1 MKAQENMEE
10 RLWEFIDGQ
19 GNPSQRSAIE
29 ELIATNQDWKRKYS
43 ELLEVH
49 QLVQASELEAPSLRF
64 TKNVM
69 EEISR
74 LQIAPATRNYINKR
88 IVWGIGLFFI
98 TMVVGFTIYGFGL
111 VDWKTSNNDSV
122 ISENLNKI
130 SFNNFF
136 NNTWVTV
143 FMMINVVLGLFLLDN
158 YLTNKKNQI
167 RKSA

>member
-29 ELIATNQDWKRKYS
+29 ELIATSQEWKRKYN

-98 TMVVGFTIYGFGL
+98 TMVVGFIIYGFGL
-111 VDWKTSNNDSV
+111 VDWKTDGDSV

-158 YLTNKKNQI
+158 YLTNKKNQFK
-167 RKSA
+167 KSV